1 MLSGGP
7 DPSVGAGL
15 TIRVDSS
22 AHGSTETASG
32 RAGAD
37 GAAVSAFFAVLADL
51 AALPIGDDLDAAAA
65 RVVRL
70 LVPGVVDGCVV
81 VHFGAEGLRTVASA
95 SVRSPAQD
103 GAHEGEGVVRVALE
117 AGGAS
122 AGHVTAWME
131 GGRGLTTAQ
140 SVLVENAG
148 RHLSAALERQRLR
161 EQADEALAQRDRFL
175 AMASHELRTP
185 LQALK
190 LVLEVMATRAAAA
203 ADELPADWL
212 RAKLG
217 RAQVSAA
224 RIQLLV
230 DTLLDTANLS
240 KGGVVLHREHVDL
253 AAVASGVIDG
263 LRDQL
268 EWSGCAC
275 RFTSSG
281 VTDGHWD
288 RLRLE
293 IVVTNLVVNAMK
305 YGAGRPI
312 DVEVAGTEE
321 SVRLSVRDQGIGIAD
336 ADRPRL
342 FRPFERLTTDANV
355 GGFGLGLWTV
365 KQLIDALGGSVT
377 LESTPGTGSL
387 FSITLPR

>member
-1 MLSGGP
+1 VVSGEPDWNVGDGP
-7 DPSVGAGL
+7 A
-15 TIRVDSS
+15 IRVES
-22 AHGSTETASG
+22 AAQGSTGTASEPP
-32 RAGAD
+32 GAD
-37 GAAVSAFFAVLADL
+37 GAAVFPLLAALAKL
-51 AALPIGDDLDAAAA
+51 AALPLGDAPEAAAA

-70 LVPGVVDGCVV
+70 LVPQVVDGCLVV
-81 VHFGAEGLRTVASA
+81 YSGPDGEREVAAAATEGSPASA
-95 SVRSPAQD
+95 A
-103 GAHEGEGVVRVALE
+103 GARVGLE

-122 AGHVTAWME
+122 AGHLTVWMQD
-131 GGRGLTTAQ
+131 GRGLAPVQ

-148 RHLSAALERQRLR
+148 RHLSAALEGHRLR
-161 EQADEALAQRDRFL
+161 ALAEEAIAQRDRFL

-185 LQALK
+185 LQALT

-203 ADELPADWL
+203 ADEIPGEWL

-217 RAQVSAA
+217 RAQLSTA

-240 KGGVVLHREHVDL
+240 KGGVVLRREPVDL
-253 AAVASGVIDG
+253 AAVASRVIDG

-268 EWSGCAC
+268 EWSGCLC
-275 RFTSSG
+275 RFTSRG
-281 VTDGHWD
+281 VTDGNWD

-293 IVVTNLVVNAMK
+293 IVVTNLITNAMK

-312 DVEVAGTEE
+312 DVEVAGTDE
-321 SVRLSVRDQGIGIAD
+321 SVQLSVRDQGIGIAD

-342 FRPFERLTTDANV
+342 FRPFERLATDANV

-365 KQLIDALGGSVT
+365 KQLIDALGGTVT
-377 LESTPGTGSL
+377 LDSAPGVGSR
-387 FSITLPR
+387 FTISLPR

>member
-1 MLSGGP
+1 MP
-7 DPSVGAGL
+7 
-15 TIRVDSS
+15 
-22 AHGSTETASG
+22 
-32 RAGAD
+32 GAD

-51 AALPIGDDLDAAAA
+51 AALPLGDEPDAAAA

-70 LVPGVVDGCVV
+70 LVPRVVDNCVV
-81 VHFGAEGLRTVASA
+81 VHFGPEGQRPVASA
-95 SVRSPAQD
+95 SVRSL
-103 GAHEGEGVVRVALE
+103 AHEADWMARLERVAESSIVRVALE

-122 AGHVTAWME
+122 AGYLTAWME
-131 GGRGLTTAQ
+131 EGRGLATAQ
-140 SVLVENAG
+140 IVLVENAG
-148 RHLSAALERQRLR
+148 RQLSGALERQWLR
-161 EQADEALAQRDRFL
+161 ARAEEALAQRDRFL

-185 LQALK
+185 LQALT
-190 LVLEVMATRAAAA
+190 LVLEVMRTRAAAA
-203 ADELPADWL
+203 ADELPGDWL

-240 KGGVVLHREHVDL
+240 KGGVVLRRELVNL

-268 EWSGCAC
+268 EWSGCVC
-275 RFTSSG
+275 RFTSRG
-281 VTDGHWD
+281 ITDGHWD

-312 DVEVAGTEE
+312 DVEVDGTEE

-342 FRPFERLTTDANV
+342 FHPFERLATDANV

-377 LESTPGTGSL
+377 LESSLGAGSL
-387 FSITLPR
+387 FTIALPRQRAG